1 MTTKAYL
8 GQARFLD
15 MRIKS
20 KIQQIDS
27 LRELG
32 EKLSPPL
39 SRSGVNHR
47 LEKIQELASRK
58 D

>member
-1 MTTKAYL
+1 MKDDLA
-8 GQARFLD
+8 ARLRLENPF
-15 MRIKS
+15 
-20 KIQQIDS
+20 DS

-47 LEKIQELASRK
+47 LEKIQAELASRK